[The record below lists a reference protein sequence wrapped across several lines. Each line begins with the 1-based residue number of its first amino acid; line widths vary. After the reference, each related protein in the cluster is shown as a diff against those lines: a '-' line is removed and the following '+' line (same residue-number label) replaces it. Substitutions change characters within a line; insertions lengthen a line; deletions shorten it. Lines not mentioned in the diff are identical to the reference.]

1 MNHESCQ
8 CATHPHIATES
19 EVARLFDNNRTWANA
34 MLAKDPE
41 FFTRLGK
48 VHAPEFLWIGCSD
61 ARVPANELIGLQPG
75 EVFVHR
81 NIANQ
86 VLAADMNCQSV
97 VEYAVEVL
105 KVKHIVVMG
114 HYDCGGVKAAIQGG
128 APDMVDHWIR
138 PIRKLYHRLHQG
150 MQPLDDHDR
159 INRLVELNVVE
170 QVKNLAQLPSVR
182 RAWDAGNPLM
192 IHGWVYGL
200 ENGVIKD
207 LGVSVDSVS
216 AVNTVLQEA

>member
-1 MNHESCQ
+1 MSTSCCQ
-8 CATHPHIATES
+8 HHPIPETGSDIA
-19 EVARLFDNNRTWANA
+19 ALFENNRVWAQT
-34 MLAKDPE
+34 MLAKDMN
-41 FFTRLGK
+41 FFSRLK
-48 VHAPEFLWIGCSD
+48 QVHMPEFLWIGCSD

-86 VLAADMNCQSV
+86 VLAADMNCQAV

-128 APDMVDHWIR
+128 APDLVDHWVR
-138 PIRKLYHRLHQG
+138 PIRKLFFRQRDE
-150 MQPLDDHDR
+150 MTVLDEKAQ
-159 INRLVELNVVE
+159 INRLVEMNVVE
-170 QVKNLAQLPSVR
+170 QVKNLAHLPSVR
-182 RAWDAGNPLM
+182 RAWEQDELLM

-200 ENGVIKD
+200 GDGLIKD
-207 LGVSVDSVS
+207 LGVTVECVDTAAS
-216 AVNTVLQEA
+216 LFQEG

>member
-1 MNHESCQ
+1 MCQSCLSN
-8 CATHPHIATES
+8 PIKLD
-19 EVARLFDNNRTWANA
+19 VASLFDNNRAWANN
-34 MLAKDPE
+34 MLQKDPL
-41 FFTRLGK
+41 FFASLGK

-105 KVKHIVVMG
+105 KVKHIVIMG

-138 PIRKLYHRLHQG
+138 PIRKLYHRSQEDMQNQHNDQG
-150 MQPLDDHDR
+150 R
-159 INRLVELNVVE
+159 INRLVELNVIE

-182 RAWDAGNPLM
+182 RAWEASAQLM
-192 IHGWVYGL
+192 LHGWVYGI
-200 ENGVIKD
+200 ENGIIKD
-207 LGVSVDSVS
+207 LGVTVDSIAMVQS
-216 AVNTVLQEA
+216 VLKET

>member
-1 MNHESCQ
+1 MTTACQ
-8 CATHPHIATES
+8 CAHHGEMIPDIAP
-19 EVARLFDNNRTWANA
+19 LFQSNRQWAEL
-34 MLAKDPE
+34 MLSKDPE
-41 FFTRLGK
+41 FFTRLEN

-61 ARVPANELIGLQPG
+61 ARVPANELIGMRPG

-105 KVKHIVVMG
+105 KVKHIVVVG
-114 HYDCGGVKAAIQGG
+114 HYDCGGIKAAIKGG

-138 PIRKLYHRLHQG
+138 PIRKLYYRATDEMTG
-150 MQPLDDHDR
+150 LDQHDQ
-159 INRLVELNVVE
+159 INKLVELNVIE

-182 RAWDAGNPLM
+182 RAWESEHLLM
-192 IHGWVYGL
+192 IHGWVYGI
-200 ENGVIKD
+200 EDGIIKD
-207 LGVSVDSVS
+207 LGVSVDSVQS
-216 AVNTVLQEA
+216 VQSVLHEA